1 MGTYRHGPRSRA
13 RDRAWVG
20 MSLAALAV
28 LGAMVAG
35 ASGGAA
41 GEVRLGADQQQ
52 GAPGS
57 WSEAA
62 RLPVPVTNNAVA
74 AVSVKGGDFIFSFS
88 GLDSTRTHSGIHSR
102 AFRYDAARDEWS
114 EVRGPAVG
122 RIAATAQAV
131 RGKIYLFG
139 GYTVAADGSEKT
151 LPSVDIYD
159 PLHDSWSAGASI
171 PVPVDDAV
179 SGVWNDSLIYLI
191 SGWHDRDNVRNVQVY
206 DPFSDTWRQ
215 ATPIPGPRVFGHS
228 GAIVGNTI
236 VYVDGVRRMPT
247 RPRYRITDAAYVGE
261 IDPEDPGKIEWR
273 ELPSHP
279 GPPLYRMAAAATESR
294 VIFAGGTANPYNYDG
309 VGYDGEPSEPVRTVF
324 AYYVESGRW
333 EALPAKP
340 LASMDH
346 RGFAVGGGRLYIP
359 GGMLEGQRV
368 TSRVQVLEL
377 EAN

>member
-1 MGTYRHGPRSRA
+1 
-13 RDRAWVG
+13 

-74 AVSVKGGDFIFSFS
+74 AVSMKGGDFIFSFS

-151 LPSVDIYD
+151 LPNVDIYD
-159 PLHDSWSAGASI
+159 PLDDSWSAGASI

-228 GAIVGNTI
+228 GTIAGNAII
-236 VYVDGVRRMPT
+236 YIDGVRRFPT
-247 RPRYRITDAAYVGE
+247 RPRYRITGAAYLGA
-261 IDPEDPGKIEWR
+261 IDLADPTKIEWR
-273 ELPSHP
+273 ELPPHP
-279 GPPLYRMAAAATESR
+279 GPSLYRMAAAAYGSR
-294 VIFAGGTANPYNYDG
+294 VIFAGGTTNPYNYDG
-309 VGYDGEPSEPVRTVF
+309 LGYDGEPSAPSRTVF
-324 AYYVESGRW
+324 AFNVESSAW
-333 EALPAKP
+333 ETWPSKP

-346 RGFAVGGGRLYIP
+346 RGFAVAGTRLYIL
-359 GGMLEGQRV
+359 GGMTEHQRV
-368 TSRVQVLEL
+368 TARVQLLEPD
-377 EAN
+377 AH